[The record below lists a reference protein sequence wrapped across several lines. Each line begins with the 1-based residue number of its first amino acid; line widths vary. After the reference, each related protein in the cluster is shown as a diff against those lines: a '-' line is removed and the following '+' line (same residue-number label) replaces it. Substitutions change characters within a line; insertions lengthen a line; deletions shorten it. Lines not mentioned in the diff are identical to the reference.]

1 MFARLSKTF
10 VHVRFQ
16 SCNWKSSPLLSR
28 MMFSTQKDLNRLRET
43 ARIADQVIK
52 MIRSPFEVSELEKE
66 AWSHEPNKKQIERVK
81 SYALA
86 ERIKD
91 ALMNLNTHL
100 QSRSDVLELFTTG
113 VEPPDF
119 IFHQPRIQRAKV

>member
-1 MFARLSKTF
+1 MFTRISKTLVHARL
-10 VHVRFQ
+10 Q
-16 SCNWKSSPLLSR
+16 SYKCSTVPLRCSL
-28 MMFSTQKDLNRLRET
+28 MFSTQKDINRLRET

-66 AWSHEPNKKQIERVK
+66 AWIHESPEQQIERVN

-91 ALMNLNTHL
+91 VLMKLNTHQ
-100 QSRSDVLELFTTG
+100 QSRNDVLELFTTG
-113 VEPPDF
+113 IEPPAS
-119 IFHQPRIQRAKV
+119 IFHQMRI

>member
-1 MFARLSKTF
+1 
-10 VHVRFQ
+10 
-16 SCNWKSSPLLSR
+16 
-28 MMFSTQKDLNRLRET
+28 MMFSTQKDINRLRET

-66 AWSHEPNKKQIERVK
+66 AWSHESPDQQIERVK

-91 ALMNLNTHL
+91 ALMNLKT
-100 QSRSDVLELFTTG
+100 Q
-113 VEPPDF
+113 
-119 IFHQPRIQRAKV
+119 

>member
-1 MFARLSKTF
+1 MFARISKTL
-10 VHVRFQ
+10 VNVRHQ
-16 SCNWKSSPLLSR
+16 SYKCSTVPLRCS
-28 MMFSTQKDLNRLRET
+28 MMFSTQKDINRLRET

-66 AWSHEPNKKQIERVK
+66 AWSHESPDQQIERVK

-91 ALMNLNTHL
+91 ALMNLKT
-100 QSRSDVLELFTTG
+100 Q
-113 VEPPDF
+113 
-119 IFHQPRIQRAKV
+119 